1 MFRKASKERED
12 VRVVADRLRL
22 QIARIK
28 ARRFTCGTNRP
39 YRMPIDDKIVSPLVR
54 GNGLNISR
62 PFILALLVA
71 CAVAPGYAQYGDAGN
86 QGESA
91 HALGLGETPRPIFMT
106 PDSHGNLAAILA
118 KYKIFRGHSVSTIVR
133 DRQAVVSV
141 HGYPPQ
147 SANYR
152 IDAVAAARAIC
163 GANEGKFLTVAV
175 RYLDAY
181 NSRSY
186 RELIVSSR
194 DITSLN
200 AGTIKAYDLAL
211 QLPEIS
217 IQAQDSPV
225 TIFEKYLAVAETQI
239 DKANYWEAEQIV
251 DSVGGAPP
259 GTNHTRY
266 MRDMINLSQGF
277 DSYGNLGKATSILE
291 RVVAQRREAGSLSS
305 SEADATV
312 QRLVDLYLQDNRY
325 KEADSLLCEV
335 INGTPAGARESESY
349 ANSLERLAVVRLRQG
364 QNEDA
369 LKTFNEV
376 LQLRESKVENAAA
389 SARTL
394 ENLGDAYKALG
405 KRSEALGSY
414 KRARSIYDKAVVST
428 KREGR
433 MDYEVYAGRV
443 KQLDEKLKRL

>member
-1 MFRKASKERED
+1 M
-12 VRVVADRLRL
+12 
-22 QIARIK
+22 
-28 ARRFTCGTNRP
+28 
-39 YRMPIDDKIVSPLVR
+39 
-54 GNGLNISR
+54 
-62 PFILALLVA
+62 
-71 CAVAPGYAQYGDAGN
+71 
-86 QGESA
+86 
-91 HALGLGETPRPIFMT
+91 
-106 PDSHGNLAAILA
+106 
-118 KYKIFRGHSVSTIVR
+118 R

-152 IDAVAAARAIC
+152 IDAVAAARSIC

-291 RVVAQRREAGSLSS
+291 RVVSQRREAGSLSS

-349 ANSLERLAVVRLRQG
+349 ANNLERLAVVRLRQG

-405 KRSEALGSY
+405 KRTEALGSY

-433 MDYEVYAGRV
+433 IDYQVYAGRV